1 MADRREAQS
10 SSRTEREDKEASS
23 ADCDNGGQTSC
34 STRSI
39 PGAREPALRPG
50 PEPVGRAT
58 APHSVPQN
66 VSRWELGGFFF
77 WCCFCKASSSD
88 YGHVLV
94 LKAAVY
100 LEVVK
105 TSYGLFFNLVKQY
118 LEEQEPSTLS
128 SPFRHFLKA
137 APSEDEVSEGSG
149 RCSRA
154 ARFLHDSHAELHH
167 AGCFWPPPVEWAA
180 WQVLRMRQVDS
191 GPRQV
196 WSRCC
201 LPTPSRDSLHLQLLF
216 LIPPKR
222 YTRTCERNKRQT
234 RMGRFAAEWRGLRA
248 PRPGVCPG

>member
-23 ADCDNGGQTSC
+23 ADCDNGGRTSC

-39 PGAREPALRPG
+39 PGAREPALRPARNQWEG
-50 PEPVGRAT
+50 PLPLT
-58 APHSVPQN
+58 ASPRMCPDGS
-66 VSRWELGGFFF
+66 WEGSFF

-154 ARFLHDSHAELHH
+154 ARFLHDSHAELHR

-180 WQVLRMRQVDS
+180 WQVL
-191 GPRQV
+191 
-196 WSRCC
+196 
-201 LPTPSRDSLHLQLLF
+201 
-216 LIPPKR
+216 
-222 YTRTCERNKRQT
+222 
-234 RMGRFAAEWRGLRA
+234 
-248 PRPGVCPG
+248 